1 MTSQVRTTSEVGR
14 TLVTGWFSFLDG
26 EATAGDLLALGRVR
40 QVLDAHGVPYDVAW
54 SPRFEPGGPALDA
67 VRPGDYTRLVFV
79 CGPVHGPQ
87 IANLHRRFAHCRRV
101 AVGVSVIDP
110 ADPAVAGFHEVLA
123 RDGADPALPPG
134 QDLAMRAP
142 RGPGVPVVGVLLTHG
157 QREYGERRAHDAVS
171 GAVRSWLAGTDC
183 APVALESRLDRED
196 GLLCGTA
203 EEFLSV
209 VARLDAVVTDRLHG
223 LVLPLRVGVPPL
235 VIDPVRGGAKV
246 SAQARACRWP
256 ALVPAER
263 VEPARLDAW
272 LRWCLDRGAGAARR
286 RRPLV
291 VAPDP
296 ADRLPEALGVP
307 GATGGLVPADASA
320 IGIAVGG

>member
-1 MTSQVRTTSEVGR
+1 MTSEVGR

-26 EATAGDLLALGRVR
+26 EATAGDVLALSRVR
-40 QVLDAHGVPYDVAW
+40 QVLDARGVPYDVAW
-54 SPRFEPGGPALDA
+54 SPRFEPGGLALGDA
-67 VRPGDYTRLVFV
+67 RPGEYTRLVFV
-79 CGPVHGPQ
+79 CGPLHGPL
-87 IANLHRRFAHCRRV
+87 IAGLHGRFAHCRRV

-110 ADPAVAGFHEVLA
+110 ADPAVTGFHEVLA
-123 RDGADPALPPG
+123 RDGADRVPE

-142 RGPGVPVVGVLLTHG
+142 RGPGVPVVGVLLTRG
-157 QREYGERRAHDAVS
+157 QREYGERRAHDSVA
-171 GAVRSWLAGTDC
+171 GTVRSWLAGARC

-209 VARLDAVVTDRLHG
+209 VERLDAVVTDRLHG

-256 ALVPAER
+256 ALVSAER
-263 VEPARLDAW
+263 VAPARLDAW
-272 LRWCLDRGAGAARR
+272 LAWCLDRGAGAARR

-291 VAPDP
+291 VAADP

-307 GATGGLVPADASA
+307 GPPVPGTLED
-320 IGIAVGG
+320 GVVRTAVGG